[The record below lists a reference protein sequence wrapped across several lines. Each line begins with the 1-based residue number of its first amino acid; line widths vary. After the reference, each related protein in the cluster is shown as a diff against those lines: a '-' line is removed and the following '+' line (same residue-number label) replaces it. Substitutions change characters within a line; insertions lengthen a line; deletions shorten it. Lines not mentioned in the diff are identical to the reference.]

1 MPCVEMALCNGLM
14 LLLVMKPDTFHTF
27 NFLVLTL
34 QPGLFG
40 HVKGKSYNPLE
51 EDLSRSF

>member
-1 MPCVEMALCNGLM
+1 MHCVELALCNGLM

-27 NFLVLTL
+27 NFLVLTS

-40 HVKGKSYNPLE
+40 HVKGKSYNLLE
-51 EDLSRSF
+51 EDPSRSF